1 MPLQERCSARMSGL
15 GAPRANT
22 GIWQSGGA
30 GEQCS
35 AGKVAVAAPGI
46 AFQRLDGRQAA
57 GCVAELQDVHR
68 EVYGEAGQEASFA
81 GQLRVWRRQ
90 PGFVLAEARHGDY
103 LVGFATGMPLRPST
117 SWWKDLTA
125 PLPAEVTTEH
135 AGRTFALTELLV
147 RAPWRRQGIAGSLH
161 DLILDG
167 RPEERAT
174 LAVLPGAT
182 AAQKAFRKWGWSSV
196 ARTRGPQDGSP
207 VLDVL
212 VIALPVRHY

>member
-1 MPLQERCSARMSGL
+1 MVE
-15 GAPRANT
+15 
-22 GIWQSGGA
+22 A
-30 GEQCS
+30 GEQGS
-35 AGKVAVAAPGI
+35 AEKVVVAAPGI
-46 AFQRLDGRQAA
+46 TFHKLDGRQAA
-57 GCVAELQDVHR
+57 GHVDELQDVHR
-68 EVYGEAGQEASFA
+68 EVYGEADREALFA

-135 AGRTFALTELLV
+135 PGRTFALTELLV

-174 LAVLPGAT
+174 LAVLPGAI
-182 AAQKAFRKWGWSSV
+182 AAQKAFPKWGWSRV
-196 ARTRGPQDGSP
+196 ARTRRPQDGSP

-212 VIALPVRHY
+212 VIALPARHCSRQGGSFGNGCPDGR

>member
-1 MPLQERCSARMSGL
+1 M
-15 GAPRANT
+15 
-22 GIWQSGGA
+22 
-30 GEQCS
+30 
-35 AGKVAVAAPGI
+35 AAPGI
-46 AFQRLDGRQAA
+46 TFRRLDARRAA
-57 GCVAELQDVHR
+57 GHVGELLDVHR
-68 EVYGEAGQEASFA
+68 EVYGEADQEALFA

-90 PGFVLAEARHGDY
+90 PGFVLSEARHGDY

-135 AGRTFALTELLV
+135 PGRTFALTELLV

-174 LAVLPGAT
+174 LAVLPGAV
-182 AAQKAFRKWGWSSV
+182 AAQQAFRTWGWSKA

-212 VIALPVRHY
+212 VIALPARHR